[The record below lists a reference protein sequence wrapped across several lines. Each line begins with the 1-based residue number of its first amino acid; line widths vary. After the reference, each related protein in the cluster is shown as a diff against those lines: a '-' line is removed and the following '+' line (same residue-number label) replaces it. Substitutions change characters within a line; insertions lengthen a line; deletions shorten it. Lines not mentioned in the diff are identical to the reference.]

1 MKDHCLPPSSS
12 AWPLP
17 GARSFLPPHSLSSR
31 AGTSRAPS
39 AYRPCPQKTPGHHAL
54 LLSLPWLPGR
64 HLGPWHPPHK
74 QCTCSLSGII
84 KSLFNCLFPLDLAL
98 PRPSSFLFSRQ
109 EERRG
114 GKKRDRGEKGRQAS
128 VQSSH
133 GSSSLHTISQ
143 RSLRELT
150 PRILEAQGE
159 LC

>member
-1 MKDHCLPPSSS
+1 MKDLCLPPSSS

-17 GARSFLPPHSLSSR
+17 GACSFLPPPSLSSR

-39 AYRPCPQKTPGHHAL
+39 AYRPCPQQTPGQRAL

-64 HLGPWHPPHK
+64 HLGPWHPPPK
-74 QCTCSLSGII
+74 QCTCSLSAII
-84 KSLFNCLFPLDLAL
+84 KSFFNCLLPLDLAL

-114 GKKRDRGEKGRQAS
+114 RKKRDRGEKGHQAP
-128 VQSSH
+128 VQPSH
-133 GSSSLHTISQ
+133 GSSSLHPISQ

-150 PRILEAQGE
+150 PKDTGGQG
-159 LC
+159 